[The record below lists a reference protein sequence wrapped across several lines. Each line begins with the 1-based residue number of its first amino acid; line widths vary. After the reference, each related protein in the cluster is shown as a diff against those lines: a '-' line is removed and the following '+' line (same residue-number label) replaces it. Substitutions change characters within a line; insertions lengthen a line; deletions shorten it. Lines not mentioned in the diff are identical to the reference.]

1 MKFSSIIKTKVFRF
15 VSYHD
20 TNISYLLKV
29 NCYYFSKLSLFFN
42 YKILLNLNYAPDLI
56 GPAGYITSDDN

>member
-1 MKFSSIIKTKVFRF
+1 MFRF

-20 TNISYLLKV
+20 TNISYLVKA

-42 YKILLNLNYAPDLI
+42 YKILQFKLNLNAPDLI
-56 GPAGYITSDDN
+56 GTAGYITSEED